1 MKFKENISYL
11 FVEILTQNFQ
21 YAKIWTKIIFLV
33 KKKFFQVCSGGISEN
48 LTPEVTRLSIHTS
61 LFDIVVSFTAF

>member
-1 MKFKENISYL
+1 
-11 FVEILTQNFQ
+11 LTF
-21 YAKIWTKIIFLV
+21 YTFLC
-33 KKKFFQVCSGGISEN
+33 FFQVCSGGISEN